1 MATPALIANI
11 HKELS
16 KVIIG
21 QEDIIRDIVI
31 CLFSEGH
38 LLLRGLPGLAKTTML
53 RALAEVF
60 GANFK
65 RVQFT
70 PDLMPSDLIGY
81 EMLDEKK
88 GKRLMAFMPGPLFTQ
103 FLLADEINR
112 TPPKTQ
118 SALLQAMS
126 EREVAVMGQSRPLE
140 RPFIVM
146 ATQNPIEQEG
156 TYPLPE
162 AQLDRFMFLLNVSY
176 PSYEE
181 EVGIALSNTEKTLPS
196 LKPVMSPKELLG
208 HIQAVSRVKIADAVV
223 KWIVKL
229 VQATRPETPA
239 ASKEVKEY
247 VEYGASPRASQNI
260 IRSAQAFAYLEGKK
274 AVEKHHITG
283 VLGPILRHRI
293 LLNFNAE
300 ADNVSTDSLIE
311 SLKKMKVG

>member
-1 MATPALIANI
+1 MTKLNLINKI
-11 HKELS
+11 QKELS

-21 QEDIIRDIVI
+21 QEKVIRDVTI

-38 LLLRGLPGLAKTTML
+38 LLLRGLPGMAKTTIVRSL
-53 RALAEVF
+53 SQVF
-60 GANFK
+60 GVDFK

-70 PDLMPSDLIGY
+70 PDLMPSDLVGY
-81 EMLDEKK
+81 QVLNENK
-88 GKRLMAFMPGPLFTQ
+88 GRKLMEFVSGPIFTQ

-126 EREVAVMGQSRPLE
+126 EREVAVMGKSKPLE

-162 AQLDRFMFLLNVSY
+162 AQLDRFMFLLNIGY
-176 PSYEE
+176 PSYQE
-181 EVGIALSNTEKTLPS
+181 EVSIALSNNEEKIAS
-196 LKPVMSPKELLG
+196 LKPIMTAKTLLG
-208 HIQAVSRVKIADAVV
+208 YIKATSEIKIADSVI

-229 VQATRPETPA
+229 VQSTRPETKFA
-239 ASKEVKEY
+239 GKQVKEY

-260 IRSAQAFAYLEGKK
+260 IRGAQAFAYLEGKK
-274 AVEKHHITG
+274 VVEKHHITEI
-283 VLGPILRHRI
+283 LAPILRHRI
-293 LLNFNAE
+293 QLNFNAE
-300 ADNVSTDSLIE
+300 ADNINIDNLIKDI
-311 SLKKMKVG
+311 SNDTKI

>member
-1 MATPALIANI
+1 MATALITKIN
-11 HKELS
+11 KELS

-21 QEDIIRDIVI
+21 QENIIKDIVI

-38 LLLRGLPGLAKTTML
+38 LLLRGLPGMAKTTML
-53 RALAEVF
+53 QSLAKVF
-60 GANFK
+60 GTDFK

-88 GKRLMAFMPGPLFTQ
+88 GKRLMEFIPGPIFTQ

-126 EREVAVMGQSRPLE
+126 ERKVSVMGNSRVLE

-162 AQLDRFMFLLNVSY
+162 AQLDRFMFLLNVDY
-176 PSYEE
+176 PSYED
-181 EVGIALSNTEKTLPS
+181 EVMIALSNSEQKLSS
-196 LKPVMSPKELLG
+196 LNSVMSSKELLK
-208 HIQAVSRVKIADAVV
+208 HIKTASEVKIASPVV

-229 VQATRPETPA
+229 VQATRPGSDFAT
-239 ASKEVKEY
+239 KEIKHY
-247 VEYGASPRASQNI
+247 VEYGASPRASQSI
-260 IRSAQAFAYLEGKK
+260 IQAAKSFAYLEGKK
-274 AVEKHHITG
+274 AVEKHHITE
-283 VLGPILRHRI
+283 VLEPILRHRI
-293 LLNFNAE
+293 LLHFNAE
-300 ADNVSTDSLIE
+300 ADNVNVDTLIVE
-311 SLKKMKVG
+311 LKKIRL

>member
-1 MATPALIANI
+1 MATTVLITKIN
-11 HKELS
+11 KELS
-16 KVIIG
+16 KVIVG
-21 QEDIIRDIVI
+21 QEEIIRDIII

-38 LLLRGLPGLAKTTML
+38 LLLRGLPGMAKTTML
-53 RALAEVF
+53 QALSNVF
-60 GANFK
+60 GAKFK

-88 GKRLMAFMPGPLFTQ
+88 GKRLMEFVPGPIFTQ

-126 EREVAVMGQSRPLE
+126 ERKVAVMGNSRPLE

-162 AQLDRFMFLLNVSY
+162 AQLDRFMFLVNVDY

-181 EVGIALSNTEKTLPS
+181 EVLIALSNSEKNLS
-196 LKPVMSPKELLG
+196 LLNTVMSSKELLK
-208 HIQAVSRVKIADAVV
+208 HIQAATKVKIASTVV

-229 VQATRPETPA
+229 VQASRPENEFAT
-239 ASKEVKEY
+239 KEIKHY

-260 IRSAQAFAYLEGKK
+260 IGAAKSFAYLEGKK
-274 AVEKHHITG
+274 VVEKHHITE

-293 LLNFNAE
+293 QLHFNADV
-300 ADNVSTDSLIE
+300 DNITTDSLIAE
-311 SLKKMKVG
+311 LKKIKL